1 VTLAILVAPKFD
13 EPTSYSYDWSREI
26 KEMLEE
32 KGFQVIDIGGRP
44 LSRVEVEKALTENP
58 NALFIFYNHGN
69 EDCLWASQTEKA
81 VDKDNVK
88 LLASRECFTMACLSA
103 KQLGVQAYK
112 IGCLAYWG
120 YTEVFAFTTEDA
132 NVFKEFANCG
142 LKFKLEG
149 KTWEEALQQAK
160 NLAKELAQKL
170 IEAGKYF
177 SSILLQQDADALRC
191 YTPNNPPTE
200 TKCIFRKI
208 ALKIFGPKL
217 GWKISRTTG
226 FGILLTLVGW
236 GIVAHDFAH
245 QVYQLKGTPLSLEGG
260 YIGLAL
266 NLIGFILL
274 TSEFINWL
282 KH

>member
-1 VTLAILVAPKFD
+1 MLAVLVAPRFD
-13 EPTSYSYDWSREI
+13 DASSYSYDWSREV
-26 KEMLEE
+26 KKMLEE

-44 LSRVEVEKALTENP
+44 LSRAEVEKALTENP

-69 EDCLWASQTEKA
+69 EDCLWASETEKA
-81 VDKDNVK
+81 VDKDNVQ
-88 LLASRECFTMACLSA
+88 LLASRECYTMACLSA
-103 KQLGVQAYK
+103 RKLGVEAYK
-112 IGCLAYWG
+112 VGCLAYWG
-120 YTEVFAFTTEDA
+120 YTEAFAFTTEDA
-132 NVFKEFANCG
+132 DVFKEFANCG

-160 NLAKELAQKL
+160 NLAKELCQKL

-200 TKCIFRKI
+200 AKCFFRKV
-208 ALKIFGPKL
+208 ALKIFGPKV
-217 GWKISRTTG
+217 GWRISRTAG
-226 FGILLTLVGW
+226 FGMLLMLIGW

-282 KH
+282 SKD